1 MSIIK
6 SYLDFKNS
14 ISEASNA
21 DELRDKLSD
30 LGYTEKSKELSSG
43 GDITDDIQRIAE
55 VVLSEFKKIAPE
67 VKVTVTGGN
76 DAFHHNLSYVSR
88 HTKGQAVD
96 LVVTPNTPETRSKM
110 ISVLDRVS
118 DGTPGFSYID
128 EYTNP
133 TKAATAGHFHISYG
147 NNPENS
153 RTANAKTDD
162 PIEVTGLTGA
172 VAAAGSA
179 SSDSGIIIDADLITR
194 LINKLKEKNFS
205 EKDLAKFSTG
215 ATKLS
220 SDLASFYNTSA
231 DEAITA
237 IGAALRGESEPIRK
251 YGVLLDDATLKAKA
265 MEMGL
270 YDGKGALDVQAKS
283 LAAYQVILDQT
294 KDAQG
299 DFSRTSDGL
308 AAQQKIL
315 TAQLEN
321 LKTTMG
327 TNLLPVAKE
336 VVTQLNFMAAA
347 FGGDDPQGLTERAR
361 ELAGVYDGQG
371 SGAYNLVLALKNV
384 GDSFSK
390 MFDSMSGPNATEA
403 GTALQN
409 IANAINKIAEA
420 FDKLGNAYGKVKPI
434 FDAIASFFNFS
445 ASIALSF
452 SNLCASL
459 IAFCSSQ

>member
-133 TKAATAGHFHISYG
+133 TKAATAGHFHLSYG

-205 EKDLAKFSTG
+205 EKDLAKFAELKKTDSSKSIELDVKDFDGIVAKVIDKLEGGYYHPDMLQDGRVRDERYGNSGETMMG
-215 ATKLS
+215 IDRKAGGDINTTPEGIEFWKLIDDANARTEWKWGYRGGSLESQLRKLAGKMIKRYYDKYASRYLS
-220 SDLASFYNTSA
+220 SKALTIVNENPKLLFNFVYAVWNGPGWFKNFADDINLAVDKGITDPEELAKIQIKDRLDSGNSLVAQGGKKIA
-231 DEAITA
+231 D
-237 IGAALRGESEPIRK
+237 
-251 YGVLLDDATLKAKA
+251 LLDVK
-265 MEMGL
+265 
-270 YDGKGALDVQAKS
+270 
-283 LAAYQVILDQT
+283 
-294 KDAQG
+294 
-299 DFSRTSDGL
+299 
-308 AAQQKIL
+308 
-315 TAQLEN
+315 
-321 LKTTMG
+321 
-327 TNLLPVAKE
+327 VA
-336 VVTQLNFMAAA
+336 
-347 FGGDDPQGLTERAR
+347 
-361 ELAGVYDGQG
+361 
-371 SGAYNLVLALKNV
+371 
-384 GDSFSK
+384 
-390 MFDSMSGPNATEA
+390 
-403 GTALQN
+403 
-409 IANAINKIAEA
+409 
-420 FDKLGNAYGKVKPI
+420 
-434 FDAIASFFNFS
+434 
-445 ASIALSF
+445 
-452 SNLCASL
+452 
-459 IAFCSSQ
+459 

>member
-14 ISEASNA
+14 IFEASNA

-43 GDITDDIQRIAE
+43 GDITDDIQRITE

-147 NNPENS
+147 SNPENS

-194 LINKLKEKNFS
+194 LISKLKEKNFS
-205 EKDLAKFSTG
+205 EKDLAKFAEIKKTDSSKSIELDVKDFDGIVAKVIDKLEGGYYHPDMLQDGRVRDSRYGNSGETMMGIDRKAGGDINTTPEGIEFWKLIDDANARTEWKWGYRGG
-215 ATKLS
+215 ALESQLRKLAGKMIKRYYDKYAS
-220 SDLASFYNTSA
+220 RYLSGKALTIVNENPKLLFNFVYAVWNGPGWFKNFADDINLAVDKGITDPEELAKIQIKDRLDSGNSLVAQGGKKIA
-231 DEAITA
+231 D
-237 IGAALRGESEPIRK
+237 
-251 YGVLLDDATLKAKA
+251 LLDVK
-265 MEMGL
+265 
-270 YDGKGALDVQAKS
+270 
-283 LAAYQVILDQT
+283 
-294 KDAQG
+294 
-299 DFSRTSDGL
+299 
-308 AAQQKIL
+308 
-315 TAQLEN
+315 
-321 LKTTMG
+321 
-327 TNLLPVAKE
+327 VA
-336 VVTQLNFMAAA
+336 
-347 FGGDDPQGLTERAR
+347 
-361 ELAGVYDGQG
+361 
-371 SGAYNLVLALKNV
+371 
-384 GDSFSK
+384 
-390 MFDSMSGPNATEA
+390 
-403 GTALQN
+403 
-409 IANAINKIAEA
+409 
-420 FDKLGNAYGKVKPI
+420 
-434 FDAIASFFNFS
+434 
-445 ASIALSF
+445 
-452 SNLCASL
+452 
-459 IAFCSSQ
+459 

>member
-205 EKDLAKFSTG
+205 EKDLAKFAELKKTDSSKSIELDVKDFDGIVAKVIDKLEGGYYHPDMLQDGRVRDARYGNSGETMMGIDRKAGGDINTTPEGIEFWKLIDDANARTEWRWGYRGG
-215 ATKLS
+215 ALETQLRKLAGKMIKRYYDKYASRYLS
-220 SDLASFYNTSA
+220 SKALTIVNENPKLLFNFVYAVWNGPGWFKNFADDINSAVDKGITDPEELAKIQIKDRLDSGNSLVAQGGKKIA
-231 DEAITA
+231 D
-237 IGAALRGESEPIRK
+237 
-251 YGVLLDDATLKAKA
+251 LLDVK
-265 MEMGL
+265 
-270 YDGKGALDVQAKS
+270 
-283 LAAYQVILDQT
+283 
-294 KDAQG
+294 
-299 DFSRTSDGL
+299 
-308 AAQQKIL
+308 
-315 TAQLEN
+315 
-321 LKTTMG
+321 
-327 TNLLPVAKE
+327 VA
-336 VVTQLNFMAAA
+336 
-347 FGGDDPQGLTERAR
+347 
-361 ELAGVYDGQG
+361 
-371 SGAYNLVLALKNV
+371 
-384 GDSFSK
+384 
-390 MFDSMSGPNATEA
+390 
-403 GTALQN
+403 
-409 IANAINKIAEA
+409 
-420 FDKLGNAYGKVKPI
+420 
-434 FDAIASFFNFS
+434 
-445 ASIALSF
+445 
-452 SNLCASL
+452 
-459 IAFCSSQ
+459 

>member
-133 TKAATAGHFHISYG
+133 TKAATAGHFHLSYG

-205 EKDLAKFSTG
+205 EKDLAKFAELKKTDGSKSIELDVKDFDGIVAKVIDKLEGGYYHPDMLQDGRVRDSRYGNSGETMMGIDRKAGGDINTTPEGIEFWKLIDDANARTEWKWGYRGG
-215 ATKLS
+215 ALESQLRKLAGKMIKRYYDKYAS
-220 SDLASFYNTSA
+220 RYLSGKALTIVNENPKLLFNFVYAVWNGPGWFKNFADDINLAVDKGITDPEELAKIQIKDRLDSGNSLVAQGGKKIA
-231 DEAITA
+231 D
-237 IGAALRGESEPIRK
+237 
-251 YGVLLDDATLKAKA
+251 LLDVK
-265 MEMGL
+265 
-270 YDGKGALDVQAKS
+270 
-283 LAAYQVILDQT
+283 
-294 KDAQG
+294 
-299 DFSRTSDGL
+299 
-308 AAQQKIL
+308 
-315 TAQLEN
+315 
-321 LKTTMG
+321 
-327 TNLLPVAKE
+327 VA
-336 VVTQLNFMAAA
+336 
-347 FGGDDPQGLTERAR
+347 
-361 ELAGVYDGQG
+361 
-371 SGAYNLVLALKNV
+371 
-384 GDSFSK
+384 
-390 MFDSMSGPNATEA
+390 
-403 GTALQN
+403 
-409 IANAINKIAEA
+409 
-420 FDKLGNAYGKVKPI
+420 
-434 FDAIASFFNFS
+434 
-445 ASIALSF
+445 
-452 SNLCASL
+452 
-459 IAFCSSQ
+459 

>member
-128 EYTNP
+128 EYANP

-205 EKDLAKFSTG
+205 EKDLAKFAELKKTDSSKSIELDVKDFDGIVAKVIDKLEGGYYHPDMLQDGRVRDARYGNSGETMMGIDRKAGGDINTTPEGIEFWKLIDDANARTEWKWGYRGG
-215 ATKLS
+215 ALESQLRKLAGKMIKRYYDKYASRYLS
-220 SDLASFYNTSA
+220 SKALTIVNENPKLLFNFVYAVWNGPGWFKNFADDINSAVDKGITDPEELAKIQIKDRLDSGNSLVAQGGKKIA
-231 DEAITA
+231 D
-237 IGAALRGESEPIRK
+237 
-251 YGVLLDDATLKAKA
+251 LLDVK
-265 MEMGL
+265 
-270 YDGKGALDVQAKS
+270 
-283 LAAYQVILDQT
+283 
-294 KDAQG
+294 
-299 DFSRTSDGL
+299 
-308 AAQQKIL
+308 
-315 TAQLEN
+315 
-321 LKTTMG
+321 
-327 TNLLPVAKE
+327 VA
-336 VVTQLNFMAAA
+336 
-347 FGGDDPQGLTERAR
+347 
-361 ELAGVYDGQG
+361 
-371 SGAYNLVLALKNV
+371 
-384 GDSFSK
+384 
-390 MFDSMSGPNATEA
+390 
-403 GTALQN
+403 
-409 IANAINKIAEA
+409 
-420 FDKLGNAYGKVKPI
+420 
-434 FDAIASFFNFS
+434 
-445 ASIALSF
+445 
-452 SNLCASL
+452 
-459 IAFCSSQ
+459 

>member
-133 TKAATAGHFHISYG
+133 TKAATAGHFHLSYG

-172 VAAAGSA
+172 VASAGSA

-205 EKDLAKFSTG
+205 EKDLAKFAELKKTDSSKSIELDVKDFDG
-215 ATKLS
+215 IVAKVIDKLEGGYYHPDMLQDGRVRDS
-220 SDLASFYNTSA
+220 RYGNSGETMMGIDRKAGGDINTTP
-231 DEAITA
+231 EGIEFWKL
-237 IGAALRGESEPIRK
+237 I
-251 YGVLLDDATLKAKA
+251 DDANARTEWKW
-265 MEMGL
+265 G
-270 YDGKGALDVQAKS
+270 YRGGALESQLRK
-283 LAAYQVILDQT
+283 LAGKMIKRYYDKYA
-294 KDAQG
+294 
-299 DFSRTSDGL
+299 SRYLSGKALTIVNENPKLLFNFVYAVWNGPGWFKNFADDINL
-308 AAQQKIL
+308 AVDKGI
-315 TAQLEN
+315 T
-321 LKTTMG
+321 
-327 TNLLPVAKE
+327 
-336 VVTQLNFMAAA
+336 
-347 FGGDDPQGLTERAR
+347 DPE
-361 ELAGVYDGQG
+361 ELA
-371 SGAYNLVLALKNV
+371 
-384 GDSFSK
+384 
-390 MFDSMSGPNATEA
+390 
-403 GTALQN
+403 
-409 IANAINKIAEA
+409 KIQIK
-420 FDKLGNAYGKVKPI
+420 DR
-434 FDAIASFFNFS
+434 
-445 ASIALSF
+445 
-452 SNLCASL
+452 
-459 IAFCSSQ
+459 

>member
-205 EKDLAKFSTG
+205 EKDLAKFAELKKTDSSKSIELDVKDFDGIVAKVIDKLEGGYYHPDMLQDGRVRDARYGNSGETMMGIDRKAGGDINTTPEGIEFWKLIDDANARTEWKWGYRGG
-215 ATKLS
+215 ALETQLRKLAGKMIKRYYDKYASRYLS
-220 SDLASFYNTSA
+220 SKALTIVNENPKLLFNFVYAVWNGPGWFKNFSEDINRAVDNGITDPEELAKIQIKDRLDSGNSLVAQGGKKIA
-231 DEAITA
+231 D
-237 IGAALRGESEPIRK
+237 
-251 YGVLLDDATLKAKA
+251 LLDVK
-265 MEMGL
+265 
-270 YDGKGALDVQAKS
+270 
-283 LAAYQVILDQT
+283 
-294 KDAQG
+294 
-299 DFSRTSDGL
+299 
-308 AAQQKIL
+308 
-315 TAQLEN
+315 
-321 LKTTMG
+321 
-327 TNLLPVAKE
+327 VA
-336 VVTQLNFMAAA
+336 
-347 FGGDDPQGLTERAR
+347 
-361 ELAGVYDGQG
+361 
-371 SGAYNLVLALKNV
+371 
-384 GDSFSK
+384 
-390 MFDSMSGPNATEA
+390 
-403 GTALQN
+403 
-409 IANAINKIAEA
+409 
-420 FDKLGNAYGKVKPI
+420 
-434 FDAIASFFNFS
+434 
-445 ASIALSF
+445 
-452 SNLCASL
+452 
-459 IAFCSSQ
+459 

>member
-133 TKAATAGHFHISYG
+133 TKAATAGHFHLSYG

-205 EKDLAKFSTG
+205 EKDLAKFAELKKTDSSKSIELDVKDFDGIVAKVIDKLEGGYYHPDMLQDGRVRDARYGNSGETMMGIDRKAGGDINTTPEGIEFWKLIDDANARTEWKWGYRGG
-215 ATKLS
+215 ALESQLRKLAGKMIKRYYDKYASRYLS
-220 SDLASFYNTSA
+220 SKALTIVNENPKLLFNFVYAVWNGPGWFKNFADDINSAVDKGITDPEELAKIQIKDRLDSGNSLVAQGGKKIA
-231 DEAITA
+231 D
-237 IGAALRGESEPIRK
+237 
-251 YGVLLDDATLKAKA
+251 LLDVK
-265 MEMGL
+265 
-270 YDGKGALDVQAKS
+270 
-283 LAAYQVILDQT
+283 
-294 KDAQG
+294 
-299 DFSRTSDGL
+299 
-308 AAQQKIL
+308 
-315 TAQLEN
+315 
-321 LKTTMG
+321 
-327 TNLLPVAKE
+327 VA
-336 VVTQLNFMAAA
+336 
-347 FGGDDPQGLTERAR
+347 
-361 ELAGVYDGQG
+361 
-371 SGAYNLVLALKNV
+371 
-384 GDSFSK
+384 
-390 MFDSMSGPNATEA
+390 
-403 GTALQN
+403 
-409 IANAINKIAEA
+409 
-420 FDKLGNAYGKVKPI
+420 
-434 FDAIASFFNFS
+434 
-445 ASIALSF
+445 
-452 SNLCASL
+452 
-459 IAFCSSQ
+459 

>member
-147 NNPENS
+147 SNPENS

-194 LINKLKEKNFS
+194 LISKLKEKNFS
-205 EKDLAKFSTG
+205 EKDLAKFAEIKKTDSSKSIELDVKDFDGIVAKVIDKLEGGYYHPDMLQDGRVRDARYGNSGETMMGIDRKAGGDINTTPEGIEFWKLIDDANARTEWKWGYRGG
-215 ATKLS
+215 ALESQLRKLAGKMIKRYYDKYAS
-220 SDLASFYNTSA
+220 RYLSGKALTIVNENPKLLFNFVYAVWNGPGWFKNFADDINSAVDKGITDPEELAKIQIKDRLDSGNSLVAQGGKKIA
-231 DEAITA
+231 D
-237 IGAALRGESEPIRK
+237 
-251 YGVLLDDATLKAKA
+251 LLDVK
-265 MEMGL
+265 
-270 YDGKGALDVQAKS
+270 
-283 LAAYQVILDQT
+283 
-294 KDAQG
+294 
-299 DFSRTSDGL
+299 
-308 AAQQKIL
+308 
-315 TAQLEN
+315 
-321 LKTTMG
+321 
-327 TNLLPVAKE
+327 VA
-336 VVTQLNFMAAA
+336 
-347 FGGDDPQGLTERAR
+347 
-361 ELAGVYDGQG
+361 
-371 SGAYNLVLALKNV
+371 
-384 GDSFSK
+384 
-390 MFDSMSGPNATEA
+390 
-403 GTALQN
+403 
-409 IANAINKIAEA
+409 
-420 FDKLGNAYGKVKPI
+420 
-434 FDAIASFFNFS
+434 
-445 ASIALSF
+445 
-452 SNLCASL
+452 
-459 IAFCSSQ
+459 

>member
-194 LINKLKEKNFS
+194 LINKLKENNFS
-205 EKDLAKFSTG
+205 EKDLEKFEELKKTDSSKSIELDVKDFDGIVAKVIDKLEGGYYHPDMLQDGRVRDARYGNSGETMMGIDRKAGGDINTTPEGIEFWKLIDDANARTEWKWGYRGG
-215 ATKLS
+215 ALESQLRKLAGKMIKRYYDKYASRYLS
-220 SDLASFYNTSA
+220 SKALTIVNENPKLLFNFVYAVWNGPGWFKNFADDINSAVDKGITDPEELAKIQIKDRLDSGNSLVAQGGKKIA
-231 DEAITA
+231 D
-237 IGAALRGESEPIRK
+237 
-251 YGVLLDDATLKAKA
+251 LLDVK
-265 MEMGL
+265 
-270 YDGKGALDVQAKS
+270 
-283 LAAYQVILDQT
+283 
-294 KDAQG
+294 
-299 DFSRTSDGL
+299 
-308 AAQQKIL
+308 
-315 TAQLEN
+315 
-321 LKTTMG
+321 
-327 TNLLPVAKE
+327 VA
-336 VVTQLNFMAAA
+336 
-347 FGGDDPQGLTERAR
+347 
-361 ELAGVYDGQG
+361 
-371 SGAYNLVLALKNV
+371 
-384 GDSFSK
+384 
-390 MFDSMSGPNATEA
+390 
-403 GTALQN
+403 
-409 IANAINKIAEA
+409 
-420 FDKLGNAYGKVKPI
+420 
-434 FDAIASFFNFS
+434 
-445 ASIALSF
+445 
-452 SNLCASL
+452 
-459 IAFCSSQ
+459 

>member
-205 EKDLAKFSTG
+205 EKDLAKFAELKKTDSSKSIELDVKDFDGIVAKVIDKLEGGYYHPDMLQDGRVRDARYGNSGETMMGIDRKAGGDINTTPEGIEFWKLIDDANARTEWRWGYRGG
-215 ATKLS
+215 ALESQLRKLAGKMIKRYYDKYASRYLS
-220 SDLASFYNTSA
+220 SKALTIVNENPKLLFNFVYAVWNGPGWFKNFADDINSAVDKGITDPEELAKIQIKDRLDSGNSLVAQGGKKIA
-231 DEAITA
+231 D
-237 IGAALRGESEPIRK
+237 
-251 YGVLLDDATLKAKA
+251 LLDVK
-265 MEMGL
+265 
-270 YDGKGALDVQAKS
+270 
-283 LAAYQVILDQT
+283 
-294 KDAQG
+294 
-299 DFSRTSDGL
+299 
-308 AAQQKIL
+308 
-315 TAQLEN
+315 
-321 LKTTMG
+321 
-327 TNLLPVAKE
+327 VA
-336 VVTQLNFMAAA
+336 
-347 FGGDDPQGLTERAR
+347 
-361 ELAGVYDGQG
+361 
-371 SGAYNLVLALKNV
+371 
-384 GDSFSK
+384 
-390 MFDSMSGPNATEA
+390 
-403 GTALQN
+403 
-409 IANAINKIAEA
+409 
-420 FDKLGNAYGKVKPI
+420 
-434 FDAIASFFNFS
+434 
-445 ASIALSF
+445 
-452 SNLCASL
+452 
-459 IAFCSSQ
+459 

>member
-14 ISEASNA
+14 IFEASNA

-43 GDITDDIQRIAE
+43 GDITDDIQRITE

-147 NNPENS
+147 SNPENS

-194 LINKLKEKNFS
+194 LISKLKEKNFS
-205 EKDLAKFSTG
+205 EKDLAKFAEIKKTDSSKSIELDVKDFDGIVAKVIDKLEGGYYHPDMLQDGRVRDARYGNSGETMMGIDRKAGGDINTTPEGIEFWKLIDDANARTEWKWGYRGG
-215 ATKLS
+215 ALESQLRKLAGKMIKRYYDKYAS
-220 SDLASFYNTSA
+220 RYLSGKALTIVNENPKLLFNFVYAVWNGPGWFKNFADDINSAVDKGITDPEELAKIQIKDRLDSGNSLVAQGGKKIA
-231 DEAITA
+231 D
-237 IGAALRGESEPIRK
+237 
-251 YGVLLDDATLKAKA
+251 LLDVK
-265 MEMGL
+265 
-270 YDGKGALDVQAKS
+270 
-283 LAAYQVILDQT
+283 
-294 KDAQG
+294 
-299 DFSRTSDGL
+299 
-308 AAQQKIL
+308 
-315 TAQLEN
+315 
-321 LKTTMG
+321 
-327 TNLLPVAKE
+327 VA
-336 VVTQLNFMAAA
+336 
-347 FGGDDPQGLTERAR
+347 
-361 ELAGVYDGQG
+361 
-371 SGAYNLVLALKNV
+371 
-384 GDSFSK
+384 
-390 MFDSMSGPNATEA
+390 
-403 GTALQN
+403 
-409 IANAINKIAEA
+409 
-420 FDKLGNAYGKVKPI
+420 
-434 FDAIASFFNFS
+434 
-445 ASIALSF
+445 
-452 SNLCASL
+452 
-459 IAFCSSQ
+459 

>member
-205 EKDLAKFSTG
+205 EKDLAKFAELKKTDSSKSIELDVKDFDGIVAKVIDKLEGGYYHPDMLQDGRVRDARYGNSGETMMGIDRKAGGDINTTPEGIEFWKLIDDANARTEWKWGYRGG
-215 ATKLS
+215 ALESQLRKLAGKMIKRYYDKYASRYLS
-220 SDLASFYNTSA
+220 SKALTIVNENPKLLFNFVYAVWNGPGWFKNFADDINSAVDKGITDPEELAKIQIKDRLDSGNSLVAQGGRKIA
-231 DEAITA
+231 D
-237 IGAALRGESEPIRK
+237 
-251 YGVLLDDATLKAKA
+251 LLDVK
-265 MEMGL
+265 
-270 YDGKGALDVQAKS
+270 
-283 LAAYQVILDQT
+283 
-294 KDAQG
+294 
-299 DFSRTSDGL
+299 
-308 AAQQKIL
+308 
-315 TAQLEN
+315 
-321 LKTTMG
+321 
-327 TNLLPVAKE
+327 VA
-336 VVTQLNFMAAA
+336 
-347 FGGDDPQGLTERAR
+347 
-361 ELAGVYDGQG
+361 
-371 SGAYNLVLALKNV
+371 
-384 GDSFSK
+384 
-390 MFDSMSGPNATEA
+390 
-403 GTALQN
+403 
-409 IANAINKIAEA
+409 
-420 FDKLGNAYGKVKPI
+420 
-434 FDAIASFFNFS
+434 
-445 ASIALSF
+445 
-452 SNLCASL
+452 
-459 IAFCSSQ
+459 

>member
-133 TKAATAGHFHISYG
+133 TKAATAGHFHLSYG

-194 LINKLKEKNFS
+194 LISKLKEKNFS
-205 EKDLAKFSTG
+205 EKDLAKFAEIKKTDSSKSIELDVKDFDGIVAKVIDKLEGGYYHPDMLQDGRVRDARYGNSGETMMGIDRKAGGDINTTPEGIEFWKLIDDANARTEWKWGYRGG
-215 ATKLS
+215 ALESQLRKLAGKMIKRYYDKYASRYLS
-220 SDLASFYNTSA
+220 SKALTIVNENPKLLFNFVYAVWNGPGWFKNFADDINSAVDKGITDPEELAKIQIKDRLDSGNSLVAQGGKKIA
-231 DEAITA
+231 D
-237 IGAALRGESEPIRK
+237 
-251 YGVLLDDATLKAKA
+251 LLDVK
-265 MEMGL
+265 
-270 YDGKGALDVQAKS
+270 
-283 LAAYQVILDQT
+283 
-294 KDAQG
+294 
-299 DFSRTSDGL
+299 
-308 AAQQKIL
+308 
-315 TAQLEN
+315 
-321 LKTTMG
+321 
-327 TNLLPVAKE
+327 VA
-336 VVTQLNFMAAA
+336 
-347 FGGDDPQGLTERAR
+347 
-361 ELAGVYDGQG
+361 
-371 SGAYNLVLALKNV
+371 
-384 GDSFSK
+384 
-390 MFDSMSGPNATEA
+390 
-403 GTALQN
+403 
-409 IANAINKIAEA
+409 
-420 FDKLGNAYGKVKPI
+420 
-434 FDAIASFFNFS
+434 
-445 ASIALSF
+445 
-452 SNLCASL
+452 
-459 IAFCSSQ
+459 

>member
-14 ISEASNA
+14 IFEASNA

-147 NNPENS
+147 SNPENS

-194 LINKLKEKNFS
+194 LISKLKEKNFS
-205 EKDLAKFSTG
+205 EKDLAKFAEIKKTDSSKSIELDVKDFDGIVAKVIDKLEGGYYHPDMLQDGRVRDSRYGNSGETMMGIDRKAGGDINTTPEGIEFWKLIDDANARTEWKWGYRGG
-215 ATKLS
+215 ALESQLRKLAGKMIKRYYDKYAS
-220 SDLASFYNTSA
+220 RYLSGKALTIVNENPKLLFNFVYAVWNGPGWFKNFADDINLAVDKGITDPEELAKIQIKDRLDSGNSLVAQGGKKIA
-231 DEAITA
+231 D
-237 IGAALRGESEPIRK
+237 
-251 YGVLLDDATLKAKA
+251 LLDVK
-265 MEMGL
+265 
-270 YDGKGALDVQAKS
+270 
-283 LAAYQVILDQT
+283 
-294 KDAQG
+294 
-299 DFSRTSDGL
+299 
-308 AAQQKIL
+308 
-315 TAQLEN
+315 
-321 LKTTMG
+321 
-327 TNLLPVAKE
+327 VA
-336 VVTQLNFMAAA
+336 
-347 FGGDDPQGLTERAR
+347 
-361 ELAGVYDGQG
+361 
-371 SGAYNLVLALKNV
+371 
-384 GDSFSK
+384 
-390 MFDSMSGPNATEA
+390 
-403 GTALQN
+403 
-409 IANAINKIAEA
+409 
-420 FDKLGNAYGKVKPI
+420 
-434 FDAIASFFNFS
+434 
-445 ASIALSF
+445 
-452 SNLCASL
+452 
-459 IAFCSSQ
+459 

>member
-133 TKAATAGHFHISYG
+133 TKAATAGHFHLSYG

-205 EKDLAKFSTG
+205 EKDLAKFAELKKTDSSKSIELDVKDFDGIVAKVIDKLEGGYYHPDMLQDGRVRDARYGNSGETMMGIDRKAGGDINTTPEGIEFWKLIDDANARTEWKWGYRGG
-215 ATKLS
+215 ALESQLRKLAGKMIKRYYDKYASRYLS
-220 SDLASFYNTSA
+220 SKALTIVNENPKLLFNFVYAVWNGPGWFKNFADDINSAVDKGITDPEELAKIQIKDRLDSGNSLVAQGGRKIA
-231 DEAITA
+231 D
-237 IGAALRGESEPIRK
+237 
-251 YGVLLDDATLKAKA
+251 LLDVK
-265 MEMGL
+265 
-270 YDGKGALDVQAKS
+270 
-283 LAAYQVILDQT
+283 
-294 KDAQG
+294 
-299 DFSRTSDGL
+299 
-308 AAQQKIL
+308 
-315 TAQLEN
+315 
-321 LKTTMG
+321 
-327 TNLLPVAKE
+327 VA
-336 VVTQLNFMAAA
+336 
-347 FGGDDPQGLTERAR
+347 
-361 ELAGVYDGQG
+361 
-371 SGAYNLVLALKNV
+371 
-384 GDSFSK
+384 
-390 MFDSMSGPNATEA
+390 
-403 GTALQN
+403 
-409 IANAINKIAEA
+409 
-420 FDKLGNAYGKVKPI
+420 
-434 FDAIASFFNFS
+434 
-445 ASIALSF
+445 
-452 SNLCASL
+452 
-459 IAFCSSQ
+459 

>member
-147 NNPENS
+147 SNPENS

-194 LINKLKEKNFS
+194 LISKLKEKNFS
-205 EKDLAKFSTG
+205 EKDLAKFAEIKKTDSSKSIELDVKDFDGIVAKVIDKLEGGYYHPDMLQDGRVRDARYGNSGETMMGIDRKAGGDINTTPEGIEFWKLIDDANARTEWKWGYRGG
-215 ATKLS
+215 ALESQLRKLAGKMIKRYYDKYAS
-220 SDLASFYNTSA
+220 RYLSGKALTIVNENPKLLFNFVYAVWNGPGWFKNFADDINLAVDKGITDPEELAKIQIKDRLDSGNSLVAQGGKKIA
-231 DEAITA
+231 D
-237 IGAALRGESEPIRK
+237 
-251 YGVLLDDATLKAKA
+251 LLDVK
-265 MEMGL
+265 
-270 YDGKGALDVQAKS
+270 
-283 LAAYQVILDQT
+283 
-294 KDAQG
+294 
-299 DFSRTSDGL
+299 
-308 AAQQKIL
+308 
-315 TAQLEN
+315 
-321 LKTTMG
+321 
-327 TNLLPVAKE
+327 VA
-336 VVTQLNFMAAA
+336 
-347 FGGDDPQGLTERAR
+347 
-361 ELAGVYDGQG
+361 
-371 SGAYNLVLALKNV
+371 
-384 GDSFSK
+384 
-390 MFDSMSGPNATEA
+390 
-403 GTALQN
+403 
-409 IANAINKIAEA
+409 
-420 FDKLGNAYGKVKPI
+420 
-434 FDAIASFFNFS
+434 
-445 ASIALSF
+445 
-452 SNLCASL
+452 
-459 IAFCSSQ
+459 

>member
-147 NNPENS
+147 NNPESS

-205 EKDLAKFSTG
+205 EKDLAKFAELKKTDSSKSIELDVKDFDGIVAKVIDKLEGGYYHPDMLQDGRVRDARYGNSGETMMGIDRKAGGDINTTPEGIEFWKLIDDANARTEWKWGYRGG
-215 ATKLS
+215 ALESQLRKLAGKMIKRYYDKYASRYLS
-220 SDLASFYNTSA
+220 SKALTIVNENPKLLFNFVYAVWNGPGWFKNFADDINSAVDKGITDPEELAKIQIKDRLDSGNSLVAQGGKKIA
-231 DEAITA
+231 D
-237 IGAALRGESEPIRK
+237 
-251 YGVLLDDATLKAKA
+251 LLDVK
-265 MEMGL
+265 
-270 YDGKGALDVQAKS
+270 
-283 LAAYQVILDQT
+283 
-294 KDAQG
+294 
-299 DFSRTSDGL
+299 
-308 AAQQKIL
+308 
-315 TAQLEN
+315 
-321 LKTTMG
+321 
-327 TNLLPVAKE
+327 VA
-336 VVTQLNFMAAA
+336 
-347 FGGDDPQGLTERAR
+347 
-361 ELAGVYDGQG
+361 
-371 SGAYNLVLALKNV
+371 
-384 GDSFSK
+384 
-390 MFDSMSGPNATEA
+390 
-403 GTALQN
+403 
-409 IANAINKIAEA
+409 
-420 FDKLGNAYGKVKPI
+420 
-434 FDAIASFFNFS
+434 
-445 ASIALSF
+445 
-452 SNLCASL
+452 
-459 IAFCSSQ
+459 

>member
-205 EKDLAKFSTG
+205 EKDLAKFAELKKTDSSKSIELDVKDFDGIVAKVIDKLEGGYYHPDMLQDGRVRDARYGNSGETMMGIDRKAGGDINTTPEGIEFWKLIDDANARTEWKWGYRGG
-215 ATKLS
+215 ALESQLRKLAGKMIKRYYDKYASRYLS
-220 SDLASFYNTSA
+220 SKALTIVNENPKLLFNFVYAVWNGPGWFKNFADDINSAVDKGITDPEELAKIQIKDRLDSGNSLVAQGGKKIA
-231 DEAITA
+231 D
-237 IGAALRGESEPIRK
+237 
-251 YGVLLDDATLKAKA
+251 LLDVK
-265 MEMGL
+265 
-270 YDGKGALDVQAKS
+270 
-283 LAAYQVILDQT
+283 
-294 KDAQG
+294 
-299 DFSRTSDGL
+299 
-308 AAQQKIL
+308 
-315 TAQLEN
+315 
-321 LKTTMG
+321 
-327 TNLLPVAKE
+327 VA
-336 VVTQLNFMAAA
+336 
-347 FGGDDPQGLTERAR
+347 
-361 ELAGVYDGQG
+361 
-371 SGAYNLVLALKNV
+371 
-384 GDSFSK
+384 
-390 MFDSMSGPNATEA
+390 
-403 GTALQN
+403 
-409 IANAINKIAEA
+409 
-420 FDKLGNAYGKVKPI
+420 
-434 FDAIASFFNFS
+434 
-445 ASIALSF
+445 
-452 SNLCASL
+452 
-459 IAFCSSQ
+459 

>member
-133 TKAATAGHFHISYG
+133 TKAATAGHFHLSYG

-172 VAAAGSA
+172 VAAAAGSA

-205 EKDLAKFSTG
+205 EKDLAKFAELKKTDSSKSIELDVKDFDGIVAKVIDKLEGGYYHPDMLQDGRVRDARYGNSGETMMG
-215 ATKLS
+215 IDRKAGGDINTTPEGIEFWKLIDDANARTEWKWGYRGGSLESQLRKLAGKMIKRYYDKYASRYLS
-220 SDLASFYNTSA
+220 SKALTIVNENPKLLFNFVYAVWNGPGWFKNFADDINLAVDKGITDPEELAKIQIKDRLDSGNSLVAQGGKKIA
-231 DEAITA
+231 D
-237 IGAALRGESEPIRK
+237 
-251 YGVLLDDATLKAKA
+251 LLDVK
-265 MEMGL
+265 
-270 YDGKGALDVQAKS
+270 
-283 LAAYQVILDQT
+283 
-294 KDAQG
+294 
-299 DFSRTSDGL
+299 
-308 AAQQKIL
+308 
-315 TAQLEN
+315 
-321 LKTTMG
+321 
-327 TNLLPVAKE
+327 VA
-336 VVTQLNFMAAA
+336 
-347 FGGDDPQGLTERAR
+347 
-361 ELAGVYDGQG
+361 
-371 SGAYNLVLALKNV
+371 
-384 GDSFSK
+384 
-390 MFDSMSGPNATEA
+390 
-403 GTALQN
+403 
-409 IANAINKIAEA
+409 
-420 FDKLGNAYGKVKPI
+420 
-434 FDAIASFFNFS
+434 
-445 ASIALSF
+445 
-452 SNLCASL
+452 
-459 IAFCSSQ
+459 

>member
-133 TKAATAGHFHISYG
+133 TKAATAGHFHLSYG

-205 EKDLAKFSTG
+205 EKDLAKFAELKKTDSSKSIELDVKDFDGIVAKVIDKLEGGYYHPDMLQDGRVRDARYGNSGETMMGIDRKAGGDINTTPEGIEFWKLIDDANARTEWKWGYRGG
-215 ATKLS
+215 ALESQLRKLAGKMIKRYYDKYAS
-220 SDLASFYNTSA
+220 RYLSGKALTIVNENPKLLFNFVYAVWNGPGWFKNFADDINSAVDKGITDPEELAKIQIKDRLDSGNSLVAQGGKKIA
-231 DEAITA
+231 D
-237 IGAALRGESEPIRK
+237 
-251 YGVLLDDATLKAKA
+251 LLDVK
-265 MEMGL
+265 
-270 YDGKGALDVQAKS
+270 
-283 LAAYQVILDQT
+283 
-294 KDAQG
+294 
-299 DFSRTSDGL
+299 
-308 AAQQKIL
+308 
-315 TAQLEN
+315 
-321 LKTTMG
+321 
-327 TNLLPVAKE
+327 VA
-336 VVTQLNFMAAA
+336 
-347 FGGDDPQGLTERAR
+347 
-361 ELAGVYDGQG
+361 
-371 SGAYNLVLALKNV
+371 
-384 GDSFSK
+384 
-390 MFDSMSGPNATEA
+390 
-403 GTALQN
+403 
-409 IANAINKIAEA
+409 
-420 FDKLGNAYGKVKPI
+420 
-434 FDAIASFFNFS
+434 
-445 ASIALSF
+445 
-452 SNLCASL
+452 
-459 IAFCSSQ
+459 